1 MANPQSTA
9 PVLILLVGTSG
20 SHPLSPSIGSGD
32 SVTTPA
38 ERGVTPWSVADV
50 ARTAL
55 AWEGSSGRPLTHSPP
70 LSALQSERPAGRGRL
85 IRMNVRGS
93 DVSYR

>member
-55 AWEGSSGRPLTHSPP
+55 AWEGSSGRPLTHSPLYRLCNLNVQLAAAG
-70 LSALQSERPAGRGRL
+70 LS
-85 IRMNVRGS
+85 V
-93 DVSYR
+93 